1 MLAYVLR
8 HLDANDELLRL
19 SPSRQ
24 ALRDSREGTIVEF
37 LIFDGTDDG
46 STVVNANSTPT
57 EPPRIYT
64 SHTMHPSTQRCL
76 IMTSSA
82 PQRR

>member
-1 MLAYVLR
+1 MRGEGECDAAYVLR

-37 LIFDGTDDG
+37 LIFDDTDD
-46 STVVNANSTPT
+46 
-57 EPPRIYT
+57 
-64 SHTMHPSTQRCL
+64 L
-76 IMTSSA
+76 L
-82 PQRR
+82 